1 MNLLTNFVLYLY
13 ALSLLFSLSDLLQRN
28 QNARRIG
35 TGLLSLVWILQA
47 SFFIAR
53 IWMDNDLPVITKY
66 ETTFF
71 FSWVLVT
78 FALVLYMF
86 FRAEVFLYSL
96 SGLGFGIFLFSLSGQ
111 SAINADLA
119 AFTAS
124 GGIWPLHIA
133 LSIGAYALFTISAI
147 FALAYLYMHNRLK
160 SKRWSTL
167 LHRLPSL
174 QWIEQ
179 MSYRFALIGWASLS
193 IALLLGCG
201 WIIVSGHLA
210 MLNDLKV
217 YSSLVVFVAYGVYLW
232 RGVRLSTFGTRLAL
246 WNLIVF
252 ALVILNY
259 SAMNIFSGFHK
270 WSWM

>member
-35 TGLLSLVWILQA
+35 TGLLSIVWLLQA
-47 SFFIAR
+47 SFFITR
-53 IWMDNDLPVITKY
+53 IWTDSYLPVITRY

-78 FALVLYMF
+78 FALVLYTL
-86 FRAEVFLYSL
+86 FRAEVFLYTL
-96 SGLGFGIFLFSLSGQ
+96 SSIGFGIFLFSLTGP
-111 SAINADLA
+111 SAVNADLA
-119 AFTAS
+119 SFTAS

-147 FALAYLYMHNRLK
+147 FALAYLYMHRRLK
-160 SKRWSTL
+160 AKRWSAFL
-167 LHRLPSL
+167 QRLPNL
-174 QWIEQ
+174 QWMDQ

-201 WIIVSGHLA
+201 WIAVSGHLA
-210 MLNDLKV
+210 MLNDTKV
-217 YSSLVVFVAYGVYLW
+217 YSSLVVF
-232 RGVRLSTFGTRLAL
+232 
-246 WNLIVF
+246 IVF
-252 ALVILNY
+252 IYGEVFVFQRLERDWQFGI
-259 SAMNIFSGFHK
+259 
-270 WSWM
+270 

>member
-1 MNLLTNFVLYLY
+1 
-13 ALSLLFSLSDLLQRN
+13 
-28 QNARRIG
+28 
-35 TGLLSLVWILQA
+35 
-47 SFFIAR
+47 
-53 IWMDNDLPVITKY
+53 
-66 ETTFF
+66 
-71 FSWVLVT
+71 
-78 FALVLYMF
+78 
-86 FRAEVFLYSL
+86 
-96 SGLGFGIFLFSLSGQ
+96 
-111 SAINADLA
+111 
-119 AFTAS
+119 
-124 GGIWPLHIA
+124 
-133 LSIGAYALFTISAI
+133 
-147 FALAYLYMHNRLK
+147 
-160 SKRWSTL
+160 
-167 LHRLPSL
+167 
-174 QWIEQ
+174 